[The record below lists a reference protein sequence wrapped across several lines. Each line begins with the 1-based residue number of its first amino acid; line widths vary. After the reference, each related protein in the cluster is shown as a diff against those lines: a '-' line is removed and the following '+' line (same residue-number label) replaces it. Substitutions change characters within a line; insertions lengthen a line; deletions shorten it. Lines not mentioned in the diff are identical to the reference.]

1 MGNKVRKNQK
11 CFPST
16 LFFSVILILST
27 FLPTANAA
35 THKVPLT
42 IIEGDYLC
50 QNLLRGYSPQLSI
63 NLTPTVTP
71 YEDRFYIFQLLFSGT
86 PKSMGNLTKGYML
99 YDVQTHTAISHLDN
113 RKNPGLTYF
122 TFSNEE
128 EISFITYFLEPGLNK
143 VGEYQCTKAN

>member
-1 MGNKVRKNQK
+1 MNNCKYKTK
-11 CFPST
+11 KPFALT
-16 LFFSVILILST
+16 LLFSLLVL
-27 FLPTANAA
+27 FLDVASA
-35 THKVPLT
+35 TTQKVPLT

-71 YEDRFYIFQLLFSGT
+71 YENRFYIFQLLFSGT
-86 PKSMGNLTKGYML
+86 PQSMGNLTKGYML

-122 TFSNEE
+122 TFSNEG
-128 EISFITYFLEPGLNK
+128 EIHFITYFLESGLNK
-143 VGEYQCTKAN
+143 VGEYQCTKAK